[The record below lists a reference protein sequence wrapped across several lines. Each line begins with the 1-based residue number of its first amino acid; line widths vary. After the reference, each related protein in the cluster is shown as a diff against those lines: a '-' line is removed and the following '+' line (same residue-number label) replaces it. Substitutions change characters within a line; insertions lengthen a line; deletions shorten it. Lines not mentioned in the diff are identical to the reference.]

1 AGIIHRDLKPENI
14 LVQNRRGEPDQVK
27 VCDFGIA
34 KIQDPKAGSTD
45 AQLTMAGLVCG
56 TPEYM
61 SPEQARGDELDG
73 RSDVYALG
81 VIGYQM
87 VCGEVP
93 FSAQTALGV
102 ITKHLTD
109 HAPLPSER
117 RP

>member
-1 AGIIHRDLKPENI
+1 GQDEAGRLYIAMEFLEGLSLARVIERDFPFSPRRISRILGQVCDALEEAHAAGIIHRDLKPENI

-61 SPEQARGDELDG
+61 SPEQARG
-73 RSDVYALG
+73 
-81 VIGYQM
+81 
-87 VCGEVP
+87 
-93 FSAQTALGV
+93 
-102 ITKHLTD
+102 
-109 HAPLPSER
+109 
-117 RP
+117 